1 MTTITS
7 NRITSIFMWL
17 IAVGVAHMSEQ
28 LLTNIE
34 EFYMIRRAVDDW
46 HGLFPE
52 TSNGEASVI
61 LITIVFTLMS
71 FMFWALANGGKAAL
85 VVMGSFGLLGVQ
97 EVHHV
102 FEAIES
108 GAYDPGLIT
117 SVLYVWFGW
126 QMLVE
131 VWREWRWGPVL
142 KTAAA

>member
-1 MTTITS
+1 MTTITNS
-7 NRITSIFMWL
+7 RITSIFMWL
-17 IAVGVAHMSEQ
+17 IAVGVAHMTEQ

-71 FMFWALANGGKAAL
+71 FMFWALAKGGKSAL
-85 VVMGSFGLLGVQ
+85 VVMGSFGLLGLQ

-102 FEAIES
+102 FEAIGS

-126 QMLVE
+126 QMLTE